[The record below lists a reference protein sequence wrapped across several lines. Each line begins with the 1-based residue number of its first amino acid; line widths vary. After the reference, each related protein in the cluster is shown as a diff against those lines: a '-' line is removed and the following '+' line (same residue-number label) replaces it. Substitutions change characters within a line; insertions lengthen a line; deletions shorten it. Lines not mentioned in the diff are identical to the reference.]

1 VKQAGTSWLLAL
13 HREWSLHTQSVW
25 YWFFE
30 TQLYIYD
37 IQADA
42 AVKGQIGQLHGE
54 LQEQERINAS
64 LSAELQKLRE
74 GQMGRDG
81 ENKMLREQVSHLEN
95 QIRHLESQTA
105 HLKESS
111 DQAQELVRQNEVSI
125 VTKKLP

>member
-1 VKQAGTSWLLAL
+1 MKFEDSECLIPIFWN
-13 HREWSLHTQSVW
+13 SVIH
-25 YWFFE
+25 F
-30 TQLYIYD
+30 D

-42 AVKGQIGQLHGE
+42 ALKGQIGQLHGK

-111 DQAQELVRQNEVSI
+111 DQAQEFVRQNEVSI
-125 VTKKLP
+125 VT

>member
-1 VKQAGTSWLLAL
+1 
-13 HREWSLHTQSVW
+13 
-25 YWFFE
+25 
-30 TQLYIYD
+30 
-37 IQADA
+37 
-42 AVKGQIGQLHGE
+42 
-54 LQEQERINAS
+54 
-64 LSAELQKLRE
+64 
-74 GQMGRDG
+74 MGRDG